1 MLTERKHDGRCGV
14 DCSRALTAAR
24 RGTMAAALMNVHSYS
39 TAACVSELIMEL
51 HPVAIDT
58 NYRTPTLKSL

>member
-1 MLTERKHDGRCGV
+1 
-14 DCSRALTAAR
+14 
-24 RGTMAAALMNVHSYS
+24 MAAALMNVHSYS